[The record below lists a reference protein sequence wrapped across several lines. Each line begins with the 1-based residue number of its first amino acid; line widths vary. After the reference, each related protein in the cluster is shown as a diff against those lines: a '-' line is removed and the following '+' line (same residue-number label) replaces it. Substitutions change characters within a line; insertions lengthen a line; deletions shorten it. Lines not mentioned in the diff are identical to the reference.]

1 MRLRRIALIPSLAC
15 VLSCST
21 STEERTLTQPNPVQP
36 VLGNP
41 ILFPSITTSPII
53 QGPTP
58 TPRPSPSPT
67 ASPTSPAGTQPTATP
82 SPTPTP
88 SPTGTSPT
96 ATPSP
101 TPTPIATATKAPT
114 APPQPSA
121 TPGPTATAT
130 PAGIVGSIHHIRVGF
145 YGINCP
151 GNHPVPNNGAKQLP
165 VGCKGFVTATPKQA
179 NGDDVPAAVHGPDI
193 DWELEYGAN
202 IVEVKNSQ
210 ASDFNKDL
218 TGLRVGAFNLCATVG
233 GVTGCLDGTVIP

>member
-1 MRLRRIALIPSLAC
+1 MRLLRIALIPSLAC

-21 STEERTLTQPNPVQP
+21 TTEERTLTQPNPVQP

-67 ASPTSPAGTQPTATP
+67 ASPTSPSGVQPTATP
-82 SPTPTP
+82 IPTT
-88 SPTGTSPT
+88 TGTSPT

-101 TPTPIATATKAPT
+101 TPVATATKAPT
-114 APPQPSA
+114 AAPTATRTPTPAA
-121 TPGPTATAT
+121 TPGPTATPT
-130 PAGIVGSIHHIRVGF
+130 PAAIVGAIHHIRVGF

-151 GNHPVPNNGAKQLP
+151 GNQPVPNNGAKQLP

-210 ASDFNKDL
+210 ASTFNKDL

-233 GVTGCLDGTVIP
+233 GVRGCLDGTVIP